1 MEVLVLNH
9 YVLVKNSKDE
19 NNDGNEGGNG
29 NRHGN
34 GNGGGNGSGNAIG
47 NGGGN
52 RNWNGNNNNGN
63 GNHGENT
70 GETMQAT
77 RECTYKEF
85 LNCHTFNFK
94 WTEGAVRMVGI
105 DVAYTMTWKELMK
118 LMTNVYYPRNKI
130 QKIESN
136 QDSNVVTGTF
146 LLNNRYASM
155 LFGSG
160 ADRSFVSTTFNS
172 LIDIVSTALDV
183 SYAVELADE
192 RVIGSDTVI
201 RWCTLNFINHAF
213 NIDLMPVEVGSFDVV
228 IGMNWLSKYHA
239 VIIYD
244 EKIVCIPYGNEVL
257 TIQEDLP
264 GLPPTQQV
272 EFQINLVL
280 RVAPVVRPSYRLAP
294 LEMQELSTQL
304 QELTNKGFIRPSSLN
319 WRALILFVKK
329 KDGSFKMCI
338 DYHELNN
345 LTVKNLFP
353 LPRIDDLFYQLQGSS
368 VYSKID
374 LMSGYHQ
381 LIVHEED
388 IPKMEFM
395 TRYGHYE
402 FQSIKNWASAKT
414 PTEIHQFL
422 GLTDYYR
429 RFIKGFSKITKPM
442 TKLTQKSVKFNLGEK
457 EATFQLLKH
466 KLCSAS
472 ILALPERSKN
482 FMVYC
487 DASHKGLGAVLMQR
501 EKIISYA
508 SRQLKVHEKNY
519 ATHDLELGA
528 VVFALKT

>member
-1 MEVLVLNH
+1 MPRRQLGALLQTQGGSNILRTFEEVNSKASLQPEVYGLLSSCLLQ
-9 YVLVKNSKDE
+9 YFFYKSKDE

-34 GNGGGNGSGNAIG
+34 GNGGRNGSGNANG

-52 RNWNGNNNNGN
+52 RNWNGNNNNEN
-63 GNHGENT
+63 GHHGENT

-94 WTEGAVRMVGI
+94 GTEGAVRMVGI

-118 LMTNVYYPRNKI
+118 LMNNVYYPRNKI
-130 QKIESN
+130 QKIEN
-136 QDSNVVTGTF
+136 
-146 LLNNRYASM
+146 
-155 LFGSG
+155 
-160 ADRSFVSTTFNS
+160 
-172 LIDIVSTALDV
+172 V

-239 VIIYD
+239 VIICD
-244 EKIVCIPYGNEVL
+244 EKIVCIPYGNKVL
-257 TIQEDLP
+257 TI
-264 GLPPTQQV
+264 
-272 EFQINLVL
+272 
-280 RVAPVVRPSYRLAP
+280 
-294 LEMQELSTQL
+294 
-304 QELTNKGFIRPSSLN
+304 
-319 WRALILFVKK
+319 
-329 KDGSFKMCI
+329 
-338 DYHELNN
+338 
-345 LTVKNLFP
+345 
-353 LPRIDDLFYQLQGSS
+353 QGSS

-374 LMSGYHQ
+374 LRSGYHQ

-395 TRYGHYE
+395 TR
-402 FQSIKNWASAKT
+402 
-414 PTEIHQFL
+414 
-422 GLTDYYR
+422 
-429 RFIKGFSKITKPM
+429 FSKITKPM

-487 DASHKGLGAVLMQR
+487 DASHKGLGAVLMER
-501 EKIISYA
+501 EKMISYA

-519 ATHDLELGA
+519 TTHDLELGA